1 MYVVHALHCTII
13 RLYII
18 LNQLDLLS
26 MVNKIKLAI
35 NGFGRIGRSF
45 IRIALKDK
53 EFMQSID
60 IVAINDTTDAKTLAH
75 LFKYDSV
82 FGKFDGT
89 VEVVNGNGN
98 TGDTLVINSNN
109 NQPITVLSERDPS
122 KLPWK
127 AMGIDI
133 VLESSG
139 KFNDAKE
146 AQKHIQAGAK
156 KVIISAP
163 AKQPD
168 ATILM
173 GINEKSYDNSKHNIV
188 SMASCTTNCLAP
200 VIKVLND
207 KFGIDN
213 GYMTTTHAF
222 TNDQRLLDL
231 PHKDLRRARAAMMS
245 IIPTTT
251 GAAKAIGT
259 VIPEL
264 NGKIDGM
271 ALRVPVS
278 DGSIA
283 DMVLKLKRD
292 VTKEEVNSVLRNA
305 SETNLKGIM
314 EYTEEPIV
322 STDIIGDPHSSIVDG
337 LSTMVLGNKS
347 NIVKVLS
354 WYDNEWSFACRLVD
368 LVKMVNAKMNEK
380 YEVSSSSIPN

>member
-1 MYVVHALHCTII
+1 MKL
-13 RLYII
+13 R
-18 LNQLDLLS
+18 
-26 MVNKIKLAI
+26 LAI

-45 IRIALKDK
+45 VKAALKDR
-53 EFMQSID
+53 EFMSLID
-60 IVAINDTTDAKTLAH
+60 IVAINDLTDAKTLAH

-89 VEVVNGNGN
+89 VEVENG
-98 TGDTLVINSNN
+98 SRNN
-109 NQPITVLSERDPS
+109 NNNSVLVVNNLPIKVISEKDPS
-122 KLPWK
+122 RLPWK
-127 AMGIDI
+127 DLSVDI

-146 AQKHIQAGAK
+146 AKKHIEAGAR

-173 GINEKSYDNSKHNIV
+173 GINNKLYDNNKHAIV

-200 VIKVLND
+200 VIKILND
-207 KFGIDN
+207 KFGIEN
-213 GYMTTTHAF
+213 GYMTTIHAY

-259 VIPEL
+259 VIPEMD
-264 NGKIDGM
+264 GKMDGM
-271 ALRVPVS
+271 ALRVPIS

-283 DMVLKLKRD
+283 DMVLTLK
-292 VTKEEVNSVLRNA
+292 KEVNKEVNKVLKDA
-305 SETNLKGIM
+305 SEAELKGIM

-322 STDIIGDPHSSIVDG
+322 SSDIIGNPHSSIVDG
-337 LSTMVLGNKS
+337 LSTMVLGDKS
-347 NIVKVLS
+347 KIVKVLS
-354 WYDNEWSFACRLVD
+354 WYDNEWGFACRLID
-368 LVKMVNAKMNEK
+368 LIKFIANIMH
-380 YEVSSSSIPN
+380 S

>member
-1 MYVVHALHCTII
+1 MLIILVNVRDRTNYFAYVLHYRIAAVI
-13 RLYII
+13 KFSYII
-18 LNQLDLLS
+18 KSNGMKLR
-26 MVNKIKLAI
+26 LAI

-45 IRIALKDK
+45 VKASIKDK
-53 EFMQSID
+53 EFTNLID
-60 IVAINDTTDAKTLAH
+60 IVAINDLADAKTLAH

-89 VEVVNGNGN
+89 VEVGKGS
-98 TGDTLVINSNN
+98 SNN
-109 NQPITVLSERDPS
+109 NSLLLINDLPLKVISEKDPS

-127 AMGIDI
+127 DLNVDI

-146 AQKHIQAGAK
+146 AKKHIYAGAS

-173 GINEKSYDNSKHNIV
+173 GVNNQLYDNDKHAIV

-207 KFGIDN
+207 KFGIEN
-213 GYMTTTHAF
+213 GYMTTTHAY

-271 ALRVPVS
+271 ALRVPIS
-278 DGSIA
+278 DGSIS
-283 DMVLKLKRD
+283 DMVIMLKKQVNR
-292 VTKEEVNSVLRNA
+292 EEVNKALKDA
-305 SETNLKGIM
+305 SEAELKGIM

-322 STDIIGDPHSSIVDG
+322 SSDIIGNPHSSIVDG

-347 NIVKVLS
+347 NMIKVLS
-354 WYDNEWSFACRLVD
+354 WYDNEWSFACRLID
-368 LVKMVNAKMNEK
+368 LIKFVANMMH
-380 YEVSSSSIPN
+380 S

>member
-1 MYVVHALHCTII
+1 M
-13 RLYII
+13 
-18 LNQLDLLS
+18 
-26 MVNKIKLAI
+26 KLRVAI

-45 IRIALKDK
+45 LKASLKDK
-53 EFMQSID
+53 EFMDLIE
-60 IVAINDTTDAKTLAH
+60 IVAINDLTDARTLAH

-89 VEVVNGNGN
+89 VEVVEVGNN
-98 TGDTLVINSNN
+98 RSVLMINNLPVKVIA
-109 NQPITVLSERDPS
+109 EKDPS
-122 KLPWK
+122 GLPWK
-127 AMGIDI
+127 DLGIDL

-139 KFNDAKE
+139 RFNDAKE
-146 AQKHIQAGAK
+146 AAKHIRAGAK

-168 ATILM
+168 STILI
-173 GINEKSYDNSKHNIV
+173 GVNDNSYDNEKHSVV

-207 KFGIDN
+207 KFGIES
-213 GYMTTTHAF
+213 GYMTTTHAY

-264 NGKIDGM
+264 NGRIDGM

-278 DGSIA
+278 DGSIS
-283 DMVLKLKRD
+283 DIVLTLKKE
-292 VTKEEVNSVLRNA
+292 VTKEEVNTALKTA
-305 SETNLKGIM
+305 SDTRLKGVM
-314 EYTEEPIV
+314 EYTEEPLV
-322 STDIIGDPHSSIVDG
+322 SSDIIGNPHSSIVDG
-337 LSTMVLGNKS
+337 LSTMVLGDRSKT
-347 NIVKVLS
+347 VKVLS
-354 WYDNEWSFACRLVD
+354 WYDNEWGFSCRLVD
-368 LVKMVNAKMNEK
+368 LFKFMARKMQ
-380 YEVSSSSIPN
+380 